1 MAADRLWLA
10 DLVAYR
16 EFYERS
22 AETAACTSYP
32 ETTKAPLDFTLGRL
46 VYTSQTRRRR
56 NRMYRLVAALL
67 ILAVSTGLVVVLL
80 ANWLSGSR

>member
-1 MAADRLWLA
+1 MSGARKQQRAPATQKLPR
-10 DLVAYR
+10 
-16 EFYERS
+16 
-22 AETAACTSYP
+22 P
-32 ETTKAPLDFTLGRL
+32 PLDFTLGRL

>member
-1 MAADRLWLA
+1 MSGARKQQRQPATQKLPR
-10 DLVAYR
+10 
-16 EFYERS
+16 
-22 AETAACTSYP
+22 P
-32 ETTKAPLDFTLGRL
+32 PLDFTLGRL
-46 VYTSQTRRRR
+46 VFTSQTRRRR

>member
-1 MAADRLWLA
+1 MSGARKQQ
-10 DLVAYR
+10 R
-16 EFYERS
+16 EPATQKLPR
-22 AETAACTSYP
+22 P
-32 ETTKAPLDFTLGRL
+32 PLDFTLGRL

>member
-1 MAADRLWLA
+1 MSGARKQQ
-10 DLVAYR
+10 R
-16 EFYERS
+16 EPATQKPPR
-22 AETAACTSYP
+22 P
-32 ETTKAPLDFTLGRL
+32 PLDFTLGRL

-67 ILAVSTGLVVVLL
+67 ILAVSTGLVIVLL